1 MIFHKIK
8 SAKSFEM
15 VSLNLCNNG
24 DQTWYSD
31 QTHGFVD
38 LLTFARLNIKDVTRG
53 FQRFPGN

>member
-24 DQTWYSD
+24 DSD
-31 QTHGFVD
+31 QTHEFVD
-38 LLTFARLNIKDVTRG
+38 LLTFARLNIKDVTRS